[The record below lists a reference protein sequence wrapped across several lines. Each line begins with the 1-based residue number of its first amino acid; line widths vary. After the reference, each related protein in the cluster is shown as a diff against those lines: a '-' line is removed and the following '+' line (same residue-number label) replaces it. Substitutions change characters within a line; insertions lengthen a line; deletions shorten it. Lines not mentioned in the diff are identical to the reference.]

1 MNRRISTALS
11 DLVLALSAVWGFR
24 MLSENRTADFQ
35 FGKWWFMLMT
45 IAASLG
51 VARFGA
57 LLPSYEAGIVKY
69 HIVFSWLC
77 RAIGVPCLAAE
88 VCKYYTFTTAG
99 QGFLLSAV
107 ATFITS
113 SLRSSYKEKVT
124 DLINGLSVIMILVLG
139 ITAGN
144 AYHIT
149 TSVLFMLSGIVGVD
163 GNIEMIKLPRVD
175 VFHYVLVGINCF
187 IVWGF
192 EN

>member
-1 MNRRISTALS
+1 MDRRISTALS
-11 DLVLALSAVWGFR
+11 DLVLALSALWGFR
-24 MLSENRTADFQ
+24 MLSENQTADFQ
-35 FGKWWFMLMT
+35 FGKWWFMLMI

-57 LLPSYEAGIVKY
+57 LLPNYETGIVKY
-69 HIVFSWLC
+69 HMIFSWLC

-88 VCKYYTFTTAG
+88 VCKYYKFTTAG

-113 SLRSSYKEKVT
+113 SLRSQHKEKVT
-124 DLINGLSVIMILVLG
+124 ELINGLSVIMILVLG

-144 AYHIT
+144 AWLIA
-149 TSVLFMLSGIVGVD
+149 TSVLFVLSGMVGVE
-163 GNIEMIKLPRVD
+163 GEIQSLKVPRVD
-175 VFHYVLVGINCF
+175 VFHYILVAINYC

-192 EN
+192 EK